1 MNHHL
6 HNFIWGLLFSAS
18 PWNYANYYPSYL
30 PASST
35 CRPLFLFFSQESL
48 LRSGSRR
55 WGRAKRSLG
64 GGDVGLEGGTRCFRR
79 GSPSWEPGQEMCSRT
94 PDVPGAAS
102 CPGAHLAPTRA
113 PLASSR
119 RRKKPHA
126 LFKGLWMMPGRA
138 VSAPWGPGKVLARGR
153 WRWQHGGAA
162 PTRALREHVLG
173 GLGSSWCCSPQCL
186 CQERRLC
193 SPAVTLPPSRGSPS
207 AFCLPLAPRCAQCGG
222 QKIPCTHVRSCSIP
236 QSSLHRPQ
244 EGADRGTSAL
254 GDAPV
259 QASGSQ
265 GSVISTQLD
274 QELHWGGVL
283 GLFILFFFQTMLGEK
298 SPGKGRALKGTHRS
312 GASLCPLPRAVLL

>member
-35 CRPLFLFFSQESL
+35 CRPFFFLIFSQESL

-55 WGRAKRSLG
+55 WGRAKRSWG

-113 PLASSR
+113 PLASSC

-138 VSAPWGPGKVLARGR
+138 VPAPWGPGKVLARGR
-153 WRWQHGGAA
+153 WRWQHGGSCPHAGAAGARAGWAGGAFGAA
-162 PTRALREHVLG
+162 PRVACVRREGFVLQ
-173 GLGSSWCCSPQCL
+173 LSL
-186 CQERRLC
+186 CHLPE
-193 SPAVTLPPSRGSPS
+193 ALPPPSASPS
-207 AFCLPLAPRCAQCGG
+207 LPD
-222 QKIPCTHVRSCSIP
+222 VRSA
-236 QSSLHRPQ
+236 
-244 EGADRGTSAL
+244 GARKF
-254 GDAPV
+254 PV
-259 QASGSQ
+259 P
-265 GSVISTQLD
+265 
-274 QELHWGGVL
+274 
-283 GLFILFFFQTMLGEK
+283 M
-298 SPGKGRALKGTHRS
+298 
-312 GASLCPLPRAVLL
+312 

>member
-35 CRPLFLFFSQESL
+35 CRPFFFLIFSQESL

-55 WGRAKRSLG
+55 WGRAKRSWG
-64 GGDVGLEGGTRCFRR
+64 GGDMGLEGGTRCFRR

-113 PLASSR
+113 PLASSC

-138 VSAPWGPGKVLARGR
+138 VPAPWGPGKVLARGR
-153 WRWQHGGAA
+153 WRWQHGGSCPRAGAAGARAGWAGELSVLLPAMLVSGEKALFSSCHSATFQRLSLRLLPPPRSQMCAVRGPENSLYPCEELQHPPKLPA
-162 PTRALREHVLG
+162 PT
-173 GLGSSWCCSPQCL
+173 P
-186 CQERRLC
+186 
-193 SPAVTLPPSRGSPS
+193 RG
-207 AFCLPLAPRCAQCGG
+207 C
-222 QKIPCTHVRSCSIP
+222 
-236 QSSLHRPQ
+236 
-244 EGADRGTSAL
+244 
-254 GDAPV
+254 
-259 QASGSQ
+259 
-265 GSVISTQLD
+265 
-274 QELHWGGVL
+274 
-283 GLFILFFFQTMLGEK
+283 
-298 SPGKGRALKGTHRS
+298 
-312 GASLCPLPRAVLL
+312 